1 MNVIASL
8 ANQPSSC
15 QPIYISIFG
24 HLTSLAPTD
33 SLQKQTVFYSPQQ
46 FPLPRIDACAKLLC
60 SVTGVWQHRKNW
72 LLPAASIYRGWVTAP
87 SAASY
92 LLPLLPPSSPSQWA
106 VPVGPD
112 TLLLAAYDHAAESYF
127 SSRCGQALVIFLSA
141 LFASSSS
148 GEEQIG
154 NRSHHF
160 KSCMTGYLI

>member
-24 HLTSLAPTD
+24 HLTSLAPTHC
-33 SLQKQTVFYSPQQ
+33 LQKQTVFYSPQQ

-60 SVTGVWQHRKNW
+60 SVTGVWQHRKKW
-72 LLPAASIYRGWVTAP
+72 LLPAASIYPGWVTAP

-92 LLPLLPPSSPSQWA
+92 LLPLLPSSPSQWVA
-106 VPVGPD
+106 VGPD
-112 TLLLAAYDHAAESYF
+112 TPCTYDHAAESYF

-160 KSCMTGYLI
+160 KSCMTGNLI